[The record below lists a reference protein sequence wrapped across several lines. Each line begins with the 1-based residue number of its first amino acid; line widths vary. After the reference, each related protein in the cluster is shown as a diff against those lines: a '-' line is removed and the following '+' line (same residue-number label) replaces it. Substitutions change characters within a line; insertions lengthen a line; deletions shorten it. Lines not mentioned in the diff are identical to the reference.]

1 VATHRSM
8 LLEQVTHQRNSADA
22 IARQGAMK
30 VHT

>member
-1 VATHRSM
+1 M

>member
-1 VATHRSM
+1 M

-30 VHT
+30 VHI